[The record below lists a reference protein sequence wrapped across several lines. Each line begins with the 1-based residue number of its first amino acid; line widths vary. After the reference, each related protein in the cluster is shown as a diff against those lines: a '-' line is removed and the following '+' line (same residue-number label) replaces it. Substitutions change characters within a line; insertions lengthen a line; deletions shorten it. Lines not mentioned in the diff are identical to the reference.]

1 MNTFI
6 LIFRMDITSPEA
18 QPSPE
23 QMETYMQQWQE
34 WTDTITVQNKMAG
47 GNHLS
52 TDGCVLRPNNSIS
65 TGPYTQNKES
75 VAGYILITANDMDE
89 ALNIAQACPILQ
101 GEGTSVEVRQIA
113 GMEW

>member
-6 LIFRMDITSPEA
+6 LIFRMDITSPEV
-18 QPSPE
+18 QPTPE
-23 QMETYMQQWQE
+23 QMETYMEQWNV
-34 WTDTITVQNKMAG
+34 WTDTIITGGKMAG

-52 TDGCVLRPNNSIS
+52 TDGRVLRPNNSIS

-75 VAGYILITANDMDE
+75 VAGYILITANDINE
-89 ALNIAQACPILQ
+89 AIKIAQACPILQ

-113 GMEW
+113 G